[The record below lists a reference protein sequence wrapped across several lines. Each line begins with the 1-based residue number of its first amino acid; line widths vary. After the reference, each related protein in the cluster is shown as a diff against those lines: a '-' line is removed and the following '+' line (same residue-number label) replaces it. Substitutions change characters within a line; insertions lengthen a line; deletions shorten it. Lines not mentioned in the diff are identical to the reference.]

1 MKSNLDFGFN
11 FNAYTRAVFH
21 IKSKKRRT
29 KMSVKTYSLKK
40 DGDRK
45 LSDHFKVREFR
56 CKDGTDKILIES
68 GLITYLEKVYDHF
81 DCSKINISSGYRTAS
96 HDKKVGGKGS
106 GNHVQGKAVDFIAY
120 GKSGK
125 AISSKEVALYLEDI
139 GVKGIGYRCGGCDT
153 ATHMDINYRVKKWFG
168 DERYSMTASIGSSF
182 YDYVS
187 TKVTYKTMKTTVAVN
202 VRKEPSVKGAKHKTL
217 EKGTQVKVANTEMI
231 TKDGYEWCRVKINK
245 KHYWIAKKYLK

>member
-1 MKSNLDFGFN
+1 MLYTHAIELTFKRYAISPTTRLFIKLKIKLNSFCQEQDGFY
-11 FNAYTRAVFH
+11 FIPKERIYE
-21 IKSKKRRT
+21 

-68 GLITYLEKVYDHF
+68 GLIAYLEKVYDHF

-139 GVKGIGYRCGGCDT
+139 GVKGIGYRIGNRLGSRSL
-153 ATHMDINYRVKKWFG
+153 H
-168 DERYSMTASIGSSF
+168 SGSSRNTQLI
-182 YDYVS
+182 DKRS
-187 TKVTYKTMKTTVAVN
+187 RLAGSGRKSDG
-202 VRKEPSVKGAKHKTL
+202 VRG
-217 EKGTQVKVANTEMI
+217 
-231 TKDGYEWCRVKINK
+231 R
-245 KHYWIAKKYLK
+245 